1 MPQLQPITVLP
12 ATGEELRAALPELAR
27 LRQQVFRAF
36 PYLYEGDTDYE
47 EKYLQTYLN
56 APGAVVVVARED
68 GGRVVG
74 ASTAVPLVQETPEI
88 QAPFTP
94 PEFDR
99 SAVLYLGESV
109 LLPEFRGRGIGH
121 QFFDVREAHARALG
135 LNVTAFCAVQ
145 RAELHPDRPADSH
158 PLNAFWTAR
167 GYTERPDL
175 HTQMTWRDMGEAQET
190 AKEMRFWVKKNG
202 EGGV

>member
-1 MPQLQPITVLP
+1 MPITVLP

-36 PYLYEGDTDYE
+36 PYLYEGDADYE
-47 EKYLQTYLN
+47 ENYLRTYLN
-56 APGAVVVVARED
+56 APGAVVALARAA

-74 ASTAVPLVQETPEI
+74 ASTALPLLQETAEV
-88 QAPFTP
+88 QAPFGP

-99 SAVLYLGESV
+99 SDVLYLGESV

-121 QFFDVREAHARALG
+121 QFFEVREAHARTLG
-135 LNVTAFCAVQ
+135 LSVTAFCAVQ
-145 RAELHPDRPADSH
+145 REESHLARPAYYR

-175 HTQMTWRDMGEAQET
+175 HTRMTWRDVGQGQET
-190 AKEMRFWVKKNG
+190 AKDMRFWVKSG
-202 EGGV
+202 ERGS